1 MGKGYIQHR
10 KITQKS
16 LRKRKRKKI
25 AQKSERLITANS
37 EPWRLF
43 KSSFSCCSYPYSA
56 TFLKIL
62 SGFKSCCSEGDAW
75 VHPGLECGS
84 TSPPHPLQT
93 SVKDSKVQ
101 SIEGDPYLT
110 AVQSANAGI
119 CNQCNCL
126 ARVFSTALII
136 KEDEEAIGQFCPRYT
151 LLLQRGS
158 TI

>member
-1 MGKGYIQHR
+1 MFLQNLNQFHVLNTGILSKNGKRLYLTQK

-84 TSPPHPLQT
+84 TSPPILFKHQLKTPKSRVQRETLT
-93 SVKDSKVQ
+93 SQQYRVLMLVYA
-101 SIEGDPYLT
+101 I
-110 AVQSANAGI
+110 SAIAWLGY
-119 CNQCNCL
+119 
-126 ARVFSTALII
+126 SAL
-136 KEDEEAIGQFCPRYT
+136 P
-151 LLLQRGS
+151 
-158 TI
+158 